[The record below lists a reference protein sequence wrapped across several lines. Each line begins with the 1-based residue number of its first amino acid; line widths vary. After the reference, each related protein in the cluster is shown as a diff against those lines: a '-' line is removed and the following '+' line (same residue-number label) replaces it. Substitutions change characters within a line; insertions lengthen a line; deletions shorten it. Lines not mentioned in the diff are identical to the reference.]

1 MRLTRA
7 LIVLCVALSVGL
19 VGCSANQPTP
29 EQAAQPGSGNTP
41 LPPSGTPPTGATNGA
56 PSGSSTPV
64 DSAGT
69 DAGVPTPGTNTPTAN
84 GKGTGP

>member
-7 LIVLCVALSVGL
+7 LIVLCIALSGGL

-41 LPPSGTPPTGATNGA
+41 PLPSGTPPTGATEGA
-56 PSGSSTPV
+56 PTGSSTPV
-64 DSAGT
+64 DATGT
-69 DAGVPTPGTNTPTAN
+69 GAGVPTPGTNAPTSD
-84 GKGTGP
+84 GKGTAP